1 VGNGFLRHCLLHTAF
16 KSRFN
21 KIEKKN
27 ETECV
32 FRFIHSPHGL
42 QKPFQLNLKKTKCQT
57 ECVFRFSLSTR
68 LTKAVSQT
76 IQKKNAQTKCVF
88 RFALPT
94 RLTKAVS
101 QTIEKKKAKQGG
113 SVSPFWKCTPKGLFW
128 GCSGAGVC
136 VLGVLLGVQRQGL
149 GVQGYG
155 VKNTQ

>member
-1 VGNGFLRHCLLHTAF
+1 MCIPFHT
-16 KSRFN
+16 
-21 KIEKKN
+21 
-27 ETECV
+27 
-32 FRFIHSPHGL
+32 
-42 QKPFQLNLKKTKCQT
+42 
-57 ECVFRFSLSTR
+57 
-68 LTKAVSQT
+68 
-76 IQKKNAQTKCVF
+76 
-88 RFALPT
+88 LPT

-101 QTIEKKKAKQGG
+101 VKFKKKMPNGMYIPFLTSHTAYKSRFTNNSKKKMLKRNVYSVSHFPHGLQKPFHKQLKKKAKQVC